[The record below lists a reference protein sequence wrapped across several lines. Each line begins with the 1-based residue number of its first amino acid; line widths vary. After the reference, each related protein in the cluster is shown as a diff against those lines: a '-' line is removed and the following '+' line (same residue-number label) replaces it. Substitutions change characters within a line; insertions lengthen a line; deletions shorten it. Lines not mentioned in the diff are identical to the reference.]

1 MQLTKK
7 NGKRRPSSPSP
18 PKKRKEKRYKR
29 DPGTFWN
36 VKLLWCVSSVRLILQ
51 QLLDA
56 HDKQEQTNPP
66 AIFPKLIALARKY
79 TVQLS
84 FMMINHHR

>member
-1 MQLTKK
+1 M
-7 NGKRRPSSPSP
+7 
-18 PKKRKEKRYKR
+18 
-29 DPGTFWN
+29 
-36 VKLLWCVSSVRLILQ
+36 RLILQ

-79 TVQLS
+79 TVQLVLYDDKS
-84 FMMINHHR
+84 PLITLACQCTMQLILYDDKSPLINLACHCTVSVGTMYPS